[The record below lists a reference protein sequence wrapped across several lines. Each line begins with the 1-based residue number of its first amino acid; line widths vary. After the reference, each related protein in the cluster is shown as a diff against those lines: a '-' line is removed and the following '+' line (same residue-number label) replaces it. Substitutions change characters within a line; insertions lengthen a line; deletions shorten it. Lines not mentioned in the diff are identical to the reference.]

1 MSNPSARELTDALRT
16 FKKPSVKQN
25 IATFMKERAS
35 QIASKI
41 ASKIVIA
48 KKNIEPIVSLAKP
61 VYMPYK
67 ETDEK
72 KTIIPEV
79 NQIEPEIEEQ
89 EEQEEKEQIQFDNV
103 YESDDELQYAINAS
117 LQHQEEETIRREKIV
132 LMRMLEE
139 ANRKNVM
146 LQREKEE
153 ESIAIMRLYEEDKK
167 RREKE
172 EEEKE
177 EQRKCDELYK
187 EFREKVASFMHHIS
201 SQQNYNTPIVYRI
214 LSSLIVS
221 LEKMGEILLS
231 IMHGCPER
239 EDFRGHGII
248 ITNKNIY
255 YSTICWTTEHGSMS
269 LPKSTLSILYTFL
282 EKLNSKYM
290 KLLKHS
296 NAVHRILPSTN
307 QFGADNLI
315 EVKRAESIIR
325 CIPGSYINGHWKQLD
340 GFFGPYFNEETIEIS
355 LVPPPLELK

>member
-35 QIASKI
+35 QIASKN
-41 ASKIVIA
+41 VIS

-72 KTIIPEV
+72 KTIILEV

-89 EEQEEKEQIQFDNV
+89 EEQEEKEPIQFDNV

-117 LQHQEEETIRREKIV
+117 LQHQKQEDKKEME

-139 ANRKNVM
+139 ANRRIAL
-146 LQREKEE
+146 LQKEKEE

-167 RREKE
+167 RHEKE
-172 EEEKE
+172 EEERE

-187 EFREKVASFMHHIS
+187 EFREKTFPLSRLMDSLGLIKTHIENILEKGEIVILRRS
-201 SQQNYNTPIVYRI
+201 IQKGDMLITNKKVYICIQSVSTGYGGKLTLEDYSITPIYTFLPFNSRYLKLI
-214 LSSLIVS
+214 LSSINFA
-221 LEKMGEILLS
+221 I
-231 IMHGCPER
+231 
-239 EDFRGHGII
+239 
-248 ITNKNIY
+248 N
-255 YSTICWTTEHGSMS
+255 
-269 LPKSTLSILYTFL
+269 
-282 EKLNSKYM
+282 
-290 KLLKHS
+290 
-296 NAVHRILPSTN
+296 PS
-307 QFGADNLI
+307 QL
-315 EVKRAESIIR
+315 ESIIR

>member
-16 FKKPSVKQN
+16 FKKPSIKQN
-25 IATFMKERAS
+25 ITTFMKERAS
-35 QIASKI
+35 QIASKN
-41 ASKIVIA
+41 ASKIVIT

-89 EEQEEKEQIQFDNV
+89 EEKEQIQFDNV

-117 LQHQEEETIRREKIV
+117 LQHQKQLEDKKAIELTQ
-132 LMRMLEE
+132 MLKE
-139 ANRKNVM
+139 ANRRIAL

-214 LSSLIVS
+214 LSSLIES
-221 LEKMGEILLS
+221 LEKMGEIILS

-239 EDFRGHGII
+239 ENFRGHGII

-255 YSTICWTTEHGSMS
+255 YSTICWTTEHEAMS

-296 NAVHRILPSTN
+296 NAIHRILPSTN

-340 GFFGPYFNEETIEIS
+340 GFFGPYFNEKTIEIS

>member
-16 FKKPSVKQN
+16 FKKPSIKQN
-25 IATFMKERAS
+25 ITTFMKERAS
-35 QIASKI
+35 QIASKN
-41 ASKIVIA
+41 ASKIVIT

-89 EEQEEKEQIQFDNV
+89 EEKEQIQFDNV

-117 LQHQEEETIRREKIV
+117 LQHQKQLEDKKAIELTQ
-132 LMRMLEE
+132 MLKE
-139 ANRKNVM
+139 ANRRIAL

-187 EFREKVASFMHHIS
+187 EFREKTFPLSRLMDSLGLIKTHIE
-201 SQQNYNTPIVYRI
+201 NI
-214 LSSLIVS
+214 
-221 LEKMGEILLS
+221 LEKGEIVLARKQIYKSDNIWRDCDML
-231 IMHGCPER
+231 
-239 EDFRGHGII
+239 
-248 ITNKNIY
+248 ITNKKVYICIQSVSTGY
-255 YSTICWTTEHGSMS
+255 GGKLTLEDYSITPI
-269 LPKSTLSILYTFL
+269 YTFL
-282 EKLNSKYM
+282 NTLNSKYL
-290 KLLKHS
+290 KLLFSKPS
-296 NAVHRILPSTN
+296 FKKSDDERTILFIINASDL
-307 QFGADNLI
+307 
-315 EVKRAESIIR
+315 ESIIR

-340 GFFGPYFNEETIEIS
+340 GFFGPYFNEKTIEIS

>member
-16 FKKPSVKQN
+16 IKKPSVKQN

-35 QIASKI
+35 QIASKN
-41 ASKIVIA
+41 ASNIVIT
-48 KKNIEPIVSLAKP
+48 KKNIEPIISLAKS

-72 KTIIPEV
+72 KTIIPKV
-79 NQIEPEIEEQ
+79 NQIEPEIEEP
-89 EEQEEKEQIQFDNV
+89 EEQEEPEEKEPIQFDNV

-117 LQHQEEETIRREKIV
+117 LQHQKQEEKKKMELT
-132 LMRMLEE
+132 RMLKE
-139 ANRKNVM
+139 ANRRIAL
-146 LQREKEE
+146 LQKEKEE

-187 EFREKVASFMHHIS
+187 EFREKTFPLSRLMDSLGLIKTHIE
-201 SQQNYNTPIVYRI
+201 NI
-214 LSSLIVS
+214 
-221 LEKMGEILLS
+221 LEKGEIVILRKQIYKSDNNWRDCDML
-231 IMHGCPER
+231 
-239 EDFRGHGII
+239 
-248 ITNKNIY
+248 ITNKKVYICIQSISTGY
-255 YSTICWTTEHGSMS
+255 GGKLTLEDYSITPI
-269 LPKSTLSILYTFL
+269 YTFL
-282 EKLNSKYM
+282 NTLNSKYL
-290 KLLKHS
+290 KLLFSKPS
-296 NAVHRILPSTN
+296 FKKSDDERTILFIINDS
-307 QFGADNLI
+307 DL
-315 EVKRAESIIR
+315 ESIIR

>member
-35 QIASKI
+35 QIASKN
-41 ASKIVIA
+41 VIS

-72 KTIIPEV
+72 KTIILEV

-89 EEQEEKEQIQFDNV
+89 EEQEEKEPIQFDNV

-117 LQHQEEETIRREKIV
+117 LQHQKQEDKKEME

-139 ANRKNVM
+139 ANRRIAL
-146 LQREKEE
+146 LQKEKEE

-167 RREKE
+167 RHEKE
-172 EEEKE
+172 EEERE

-187 EFREKVASFMHHIS
+187 EFREKTFPLSRLMDSLGLIKTHIENILEKGEIVILRKQIYKS
-201 SQQNYNTPIVYRI
+201 EKIWCDCDMLITNKKVYICIQSVSTGYGGKLTLEDYSITPIYTFLPFNSRYLKLI
-214 LSSLIVS
+214 LSSINFA
-221 LEKMGEILLS
+221 I
-231 IMHGCPER
+231 
-239 EDFRGHGII
+239 
-248 ITNKNIY
+248 N
-255 YSTICWTTEHGSMS
+255 
-269 LPKSTLSILYTFL
+269 
-282 EKLNSKYM
+282 
-290 KLLKHS
+290 
-296 NAVHRILPSTN
+296 PS
-307 QFGADNLI
+307 QL
-315 EVKRAESIIR
+315 ESIIR